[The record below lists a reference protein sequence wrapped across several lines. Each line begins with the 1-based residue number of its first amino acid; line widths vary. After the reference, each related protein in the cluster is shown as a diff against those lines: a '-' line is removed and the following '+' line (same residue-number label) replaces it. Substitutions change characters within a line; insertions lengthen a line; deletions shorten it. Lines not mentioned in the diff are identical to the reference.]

1 MKKLFGILKIL
12 VALAALFFL
21 GRAIVQNATAL
32 RGLAQSID
40 PWSVVVA
47 LLFSVAT
54 TFLLSVLWTAIVHP
68 SRAFDLRF
76 NFAYAKANL
85 IRYIPG
91 NIFGF
96 GARVLFA
103 DRLGI
108 PKVAGSL
115 SVGIE
120 GVFLLLTTG
129 ALSFL
134 YLTPRLTPIAIVG
147 VLVVA
152 ALLARNFHARQPTPT
167 PRRAILL
174 TILYFGYGCGL
185 GLALF
190 FLARSINVNVA
201 PLEAIGLFGL
211 AWFLGYAVLLT
222 PSGLGVREG
231 TIIFFL
237 APVLGV
243 PAATFLAIGSRLAII
258 VSELLVSGLYWF
270 LQRRAST
277 SSGAP

>member
-1 MKKLFGILKIL
+1 MKKFLGVLKIL

-32 RGLAQSID
+32 SGMARSLD
-40 PWSVVVA
+40 PWSAVVA

-54 TFLLSVLWTAIVHP
+54 TSLLSVLWTAIVHP
-68 SRAFDLRF
+68 ARALDLRF

-103 DRLGI
+103 DRLGV
-108 PKVAGSL
+108 PKTAGSL

-134 YLTPRLTPIAIVG
+134 YLAPWLTPVAVIGIV
-147 VLVVA
+147 VVTI
-152 ALLARNFHARQPTPT
+152 LLARNFHAKQPVPS
-167 PRRAILL
+167 PRRAAILAV
-174 TILYFGYGCGL
+174 LYFGYGLGL
-185 GLALF
+185 GLALL
-190 FLARSINVNVA
+190 FLARSINVHLGV
-201 PLEAIGLFGL
+201 PESIGLFGL

-222 PSGLGVREG
+222 
-231 TIIFFL
+231 
-237 APVLGV
+237 
-243 PAATFLAIGSRLAII
+243 
-258 VSELLVSGLYWF
+258 
-270 LQRRAST
+270 
-277 SSGAP
+277 